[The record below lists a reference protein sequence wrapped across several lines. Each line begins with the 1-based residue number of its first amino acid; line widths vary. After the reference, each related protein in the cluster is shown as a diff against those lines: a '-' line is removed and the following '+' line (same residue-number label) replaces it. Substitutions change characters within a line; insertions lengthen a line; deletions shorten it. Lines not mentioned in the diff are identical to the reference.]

1 MKSKKE
7 LLAAVAI
14 ALATVVPQQA
24 TAQLG
29 TMSYSVM
36 PYNKWHQN
44 EGWGVSLCWWANMCG
59 NWSDSKIDQLV
70 TWLVSPEGL
79 NCNIFRYNIPGGD
92 DPNNANCTLHHM
104 DSGKGRR
111 AEMEGFKTSSSDSY
125 DWTRDAAQRKIMLK
139 IKEMRPDAIFEAFS
153 NTPPYYM
160 TYSGCCAG
168 NTDANKDNL
177 KPEYYEEFAHYLVD
191 VCKHYKDEYGIEFKT
206 LEPFNEPNT
215 NYWYAGGSQEGC
227 HFDIASQTAFLKVLS
242 PILKE
247 SGLNTVIS
255 ASDETN
261 VDMSVSEFNSYLSD
275 GTVMPMLGQWNTH
288 SYSGSIVSKSRI
300 GSLARANNLPL
311 WQSETGDGGSGL
323 AGNLKLAKRLIE
335 DIRYMHP
342 AAWVDWQYVEEWND
356 QWCTVKGDFAA
367 QTMERVK
374 NYYVR
379 EQVTQHIKKGY
390 SFVTSLSDSTLAAVN
405 SKCDTL
411 VLVAIN
417 TTGNNV
423 KHNVDIS
430 GYKINGE
437 PIVYR
442 TTTSES
448 HKAITN
454 GCSYGGSI
462 AAFNMPPVSIMT
474 IIMPISPLT
483 SGVGSGI
490 STGTPYII
498 IPQYNWQAALTDDN
512 GTVKIANMEKI
523 AEGSALLKKSQT
535 WYFKR
540 KSNGIYTIQ
549 SGEGKLIT
557 GSTGYQVTTSKTAAD
572 TGQAFSIESV
582 DGIYSKIM
590 SADFEGKC
598 LDLESEKYSADTN
611 VGLWNYG
618 TLVTAGHRHWYLV
631 PVIENPIDNAIRTAG
646 LEDNSGE
653 ERYYSLQGIRLQA
666 PSKGL
671 NIVVSGNNKARKVLY

>member
-1 MKSKKE
+1 
-7 LLAAVAI
+7 
-14 ALATVVPQQA
+14 
-24 TAQLG
+24 
-29 TMSYSVM
+29 
-36 PYNKWHQN
+36 
-44 EGWGVSLCWWANMCG
+44 
-59 NWSDSKIDQLV
+59 
-70 TWLVSPEGL
+70 
-79 NCNIFRYNIPGGD
+79 
-92 DPNNANCTLHHM
+92 
-104 DSGKGRR
+104 
-111 AEMEGFKTSSSDSY
+111 
-125 DWTRDAAQRKIMLK
+125 
-139 IKEMRPDAIFEAFS
+139 
-153 NTPPYYM
+153 
-160 TYSGCCAG
+160 
-168 NTDANKDNL
+168 
-177 KPEYYEEFAHYLVD
+177 
-191 VCKHYKDEYGIEFKT
+191 
-206 LEPFNEPNT
+206 
-215 NYWYAGGSQEGC
+215 
-227 HFDIASQTAFLKVLS
+227 
-242 PILKE
+242 
-247 SGLNTVIS
+247 
-255 ASDETN
+255 
-261 VDMSVSEFNSYLSD
+261 
-275 GTVMPMLGQWNTH
+275 MPMLGQWNTH

-462 AAFNMPPVSIMT
+462 AAFNVPPVSIMT

-512 GTVKIANMEKI
+512 GTVKIANMEKS

-572 TGQAFSIESV
+572 TGQTFSIESV

-646 LEDNSGE
+646 LEGNSGE

-671 NIVVSGNNKARKVLY
+671 NIVVSGNNKAKKVLY